1 MSLLGYLSGVATSLG
16 GVISVGRGNLLDVYD
31 TKLIVLVPRSR
42 TALSM

>member
-1 MSLLGYLSGVATSLG
+1 MSLLGYFSGVANSLG
-16 GVISVGRGNLLDVYD
+16 VILVGRGNLLDCYD

>member
-16 GVISVGRGNLLDVYD
+16 GVISVGRGNLLDVDD